1 MKLIRGISGIR
12 GVVGTTLDGE
22 QVKQYARAFSGIQ
35 GDGPI
40 LIARDNRHHGRRLMD
55 AAIVGLVDCGRQ
67 VDDCDMIPTPTAQ
80 FLVERN
86 EYCGGIVIT
95 ASHNPIEW
103 NGLKFIDADGCFLNA
118 EKNQR
123 IFDSVDE
130 NNLPEPQSGGEIR
143 VLPNSQGD
151 HIKHTCSLT
160 WLNAERIR
168 KRKFKIVVDAVNGA
182 GSFAVP
188 DLLKA
193 LDCEVIPINCSPD
206 GYFPRKPEPLPE
218 NLSILCTAVKEYGAQ
233 VGFAL
238 DPDGDRL
245 ALVDENGKPLG
256 EESTLVLCLE
266 GFLMENATSKP
277 VVTNLSTTQVLDKIA
292 QRYGVDVVRSAVGE
306 INVVNLMKELGSI
319 LGGEGNGGVILP
331 ESHYGRDA
339 LVGSA
344 LVLNRMALTE
354 KSLSRIH
361 ADLPQYVMV
370 KDKIALRNLNPESVL
385 QRISEHFSTVDQNR
399 VDGLKLIWP
408 DQWVHI
414 RKSNTEPIIRIYA
427 EAPKH
432 EDIDSILTT
441 IKQLI

>member
-1 MKLIRGISGIR
+1 M
-12 GVVGTTLDGE
+12 
-22 QVKQYARAFSGIQ
+22 
-35 GDGPI
+35 
-40 LIARDNRHHGRRLMD
+40 
-55 AAIVGLVDCGRQ
+55 
-67 VDDCDMIPTPTAQ
+67 
-80 FLVERN
+80 
-86 EYCGGIVIT
+86 
-95 ASHNPIEW
+95 
-103 NGLKFIDADGCFLNA
+103 
-118 EKNQR
+118 
-123 IFDSVDE
+123 
-130 NNLPEPQSGGEIR
+130 
-143 VLPNSQGD
+143 
-151 HIKHTCSLT
+151 
-160 WLNAERIR
+160 
-168 KRKFKIVVDAVNGA
+168 
-182 GSFAVP
+182 
-188 DLLKA
+188 
-193 LDCEVIPINCSPD
+193 
-206 GYFPRKPEPLPE
+206 
-218 NLSILCTAVKEYGAQ
+218 
-233 VGFAL
+233 
-238 DPDGDRL
+238 
-245 ALVDENGKPLG
+245 
-256 EESTLVLCLE
+256 
-266 GFLMENATSKP
+266 
-277 VVTNLSTTQVLDKIA
+277 
-292 QRYGVDVVRSAVGE
+292 DVVRSAVGE